1 MTGKVALVG
10 AGPGD
15 PGLMTIR
22 GRELLSQCD
31 VVIYDALISDCILN
45 VTPKSARRIYVG
57 KRAGQQAK
65 PQEEINELMI
75 QEAMAGR
82 FVIRLKGG
90 DPFLFGRG
98 GEEALYLAEH
108 GIAFEVVPG
117 VTALTAVTAYAG
129 IPVTERDLSSC
140 LIVVTGHEDPAK
152 GESAVDWSRI
162 AQTPGT
168 IVLFMGIHNLSG
180 IVRTLMASGREASTP
195 TAVIQYGTLPE
206 QRTVVGTLGDITARV
221 EEAGVEAPALV
232 IIGGVVRLRD
242 RLNWFESRPLFGK
255 TIVNTRPSDQSAELC
270 KALSDLGALVIC
282 LPMIRIVPP
291 EDPEPLRN
299 AVRGLDR
306 YDWILFT
313 SSNAVDAFF
322 EALFKEGADARRLA
336 GCRIAT
342 VGTKTEES
350 LRERGIIADH
360 TPEQFCSDA
369 LFQSLHERESLA
381 GRRVLCPCSS
391 IAPSH
396 LENRLRAAG
405 AVVDRVDA
413 YAVVPENPEMPA
425 WERMPDAFLFA
436 SPSAVTHFADWAGKD
451 RLDKFMGHSIFVS
464 IGPATSKR
472 MNALG
477 IPVQIQAEDH
487 NAEGLVKAL
496 VRYFGNSL

>member
-15 PGLMTIR
+15 PGLLTIR
-22 GRELLSQCD
+22 GRELLAQCD
-31 VVIYDALISDCILN
+31 VVIYDALISDSLLN
-45 VTPKSARRIYVG
+45 VAPKSARRIYVG

-65 PQEEINELMI
+65 PQSEINELMI
-75 QEAMAGR
+75 REAVAGY

-98 GEEALYLAEH
+98 GEEALCLAEH
-108 GIAFEVVPG
+108 GIPFEVVPG
-117 VTALTAVTAYAG
+117 VTALTAVTACAG

-168 IVLFMGIHNLSG
+168 IVLFMGIHNLPSIAHNL
-180 IVRTLMASGREASTP
+180 IVSGREASTP
-195 TAVIQYGTLPE
+195 TAVIQYGTLPD
-206 QRTVVGTLGDITARV
+206 QRTVVGTLGNIAARV
-221 EEAGVEAPALV
+221 EEAGVKPPALV
-232 IIGGVVRLRD
+232 IIGEVVRLRE

-255 TIVNTRPSDQSAELC
+255 TIVNTRASDQSAELC
-270 KALSDLGALVIC
+270 RTLSDLGASVIS

-291 EDPEPLRN
+291 EDPEPLRD
-299 AVRGLDR
+299 AVRNLSR
-306 YDWILFT
+306 YDWVLFT
-313 SSNAVDAFF
+313 STNAVNAFF
-322 EALFKEGADARRLA
+322 DMLFQEGADTRRLA

-342 VGTKTEES
+342 VGAKTEEV
-350 LRERGIIADH
+350 LRERGVIADH
-360 TPEQFCSDA
+360 TPEQFCTDA

-381 GRRVLCPCSS
+381 GQRVLCPCSS
-391 IAPSH
+391 LAPSD

-413 YAVVPENPEMPA
+413 YAVVPENPDMRP
-425 WERMPDAFLFA
+425 WERMPDAILFA
-436 SPSAVTHFADWAGKD
+436 SPSAVTNFADWAGKD
-451 RLDKFMGHSIFVS
+451 RLEEFKTHSIFVS

-472 MNALG
+472 MNTLG

-487 NAEGLVKAL
+487 NAEGLVKAM
-496 VRYFGNSL
+496 VGYYGGSS